1 MEIFDLLKSVKAF
14 VFDVDGVMTDSL
26 VHVWENGDLTRTMNT
41 RDGFALKRAIDN
53 GYKVGVITGGKS
65 QGVVSRL
72 NALGVMDVYSSVTS
86 KVSTLQ
92 VFIDKYQL
100 NYNEVIYMGDD
111 IMDLTVMRSVGIP
124 AAPADAIPEILHI
137 SKYISTKDGGR
148 GCVREII
155 EQTMKLQN
163 TWALAHEGETPGV

>member
-1 MEIFDLLKSVKAF
+1 MEVFDLLKSIKAF

-53 GYKVGVITGGKS
+53 GYRVGVITGGKS
-65 QGVVSRL
+65 QGVVNRL
-72 NALGVMDVYSSVTS
+72 NALGVMDVYSSVTN

-92 VFIDKYQL
+92 DFIDKYEL
-100 NYNEVIYMGDD
+100 NSKEILYMGDD
-111 IMDLTVMRSVGIP
+111 IMDLTVMQSVGIP
-124 AAPADAIPEILHI
+124 AAPADAIPEILAI
-137 SKYISTKDGGR
+137 SKFISTKDGGK

-155 EQTMKLQN
+155 EQSMKLQK
-163 TWALAHEGETPGV
+163 TWATAHDGEVPGV

>member
-1 MEIFDLLKSVKAF
+1 MEIFELLKSAKAF
-14 VFDVDGVMTDSL
+14 VFDVDGVMTDSM

-41 RDGFALKRAIDN
+41 RDGFALKRAVDT

-72 NALGVMDVYSSVTS
+72 NALGVMDVFSSVTN

-92 VFIDKYQL
+92 VFIDKYNL
-100 NYNEVIYMGDD
+100 SFNEVVYMGDD

-124 AAPADAIPEILHI
+124 AAPADAIPEILAI

-155 EQTMKLQN
+155 EQTMKLQD
-163 TWALAHEGETPGV
+163 TWAPDHEGEVPGV

>member
-1 MEIFDLLKSVKAF
+1 MELYENLRSVKAF

-65 QGVVSRL
+65 QGVISRL
-72 NALGVMDVYSSVTS
+72 HALGVMDVYSSVTN

-92 VFIDKYQL
+92 VFIDKYNL
-100 NYNEVIYMGDD
+100 SYAEVIYMGDD
-111 IMDLTVMRSVGIP
+111 IMDLTVMNLVGIP
-124 AAPADAIPEILHI
+124 AAPADAIPEILNI
-137 SKYISTKDGGR
+137 SKFISTKEGGR

-163 TWALAHEGETPGV
+163 TWAMAHEGEVPGV